1 MYIPTDEI
9 PLAQLVVAVAAK
21 WTGDVML
28 VLVDGA
34 DTVTVAKQGSADSN
48 TQQKKDFI
56 FAQP

>member
-1 MYIPTDEI
+1 VYIPTDEI

-28 VLVDGA
+28 VLVDGE
-34 DTVTVAKQGSADSN
+34 DTVTVAKQGSADNN

>member
-1 MYIPTDEI
+1 MPTDEI

-21 WTGDVML
+21 WTGDVMV
-28 VLVDGA
+28 VLVDGE

-48 TQQKKDFI
+48 KQQKKDFI